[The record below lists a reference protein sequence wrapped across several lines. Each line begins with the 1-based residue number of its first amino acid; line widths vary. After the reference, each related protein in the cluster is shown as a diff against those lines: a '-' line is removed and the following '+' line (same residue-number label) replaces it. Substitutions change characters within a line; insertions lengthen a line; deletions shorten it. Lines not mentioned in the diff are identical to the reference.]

1 MSDTRCDEPNST
13 SSFEAE
19 FTDLQINC
27 IDCAETFVFTVGE
40 QQFFR
45 DKGLLN
51 PPKRCKDCKK
61 AKTKRIDAIELGR
74 MLGKRQRVDV
84 RAKCAKCEI
93 VTTVPFYPS
102 QGRPV
107 YCRECFSA
115 ISGNRS
121 EGASNGS

>member
-1 MSDTRCDEPNST
+1 MSDTRCDEPNPT
-13 SSFEAE
+13 TNLEAE
-19 FTDLQINC
+19 FTDLEIGC
-27 IDCAETFVFTVGE
+27 IDCSETFVFTAGE
-40 QQFFR
+40 QVFFR

-74 MLGKRQRVDV
+74 VIGKRQRLDV
-84 RAKCAKCEI
+84 RAKCAKCDI

-107 YCRECFSA
+107 YCRECYSA
-115 ISGNRS
+115 MSDDRS
-121 EGASNGS
+121 AGVSNGS